1 MTEANP
7 TDATSAP
14 TSEDELLIRIA
25 DVSDCLA
32 CGTPGLLLVRYKHSW
47 KNQSGD
53 DVPGIRETLLC
64 PQCSRRN
71 TAAAELIALFAVD
84 EQMNLENIDFF
95 GGIVAAWVES
105 LRQEHV
111 DEELLVAEHD
121 QWLRG
126 AL

>member
-1 MTEANP
+1 MTDVNP
-7 TDATSAP
+7 TATAP
-14 TSEDELLIRIA
+14 AFTSDDELLIKIA

-47 KNQSGD
+47 QNQRGD

-71 TAAAELIALFAVD
+71 AAAAELIALFAVD
-84 EQMNLENIDFF
+84 EQMNVENIEFF

-111 DEELLVAEHD
+111 DEELLAAEHD